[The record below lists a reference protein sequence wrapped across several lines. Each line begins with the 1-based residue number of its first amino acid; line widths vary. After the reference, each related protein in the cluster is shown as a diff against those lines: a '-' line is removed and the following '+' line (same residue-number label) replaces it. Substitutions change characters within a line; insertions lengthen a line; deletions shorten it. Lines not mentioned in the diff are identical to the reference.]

1 MNDHRIRGSHHDTT
15 HIDHAIYARDGRL
28 EEEFYEI
35 DFPLTNPETH
45 NIGT

>member
-1 MNDHRIRGSHHDTT
+1 MQQKRRGV
-15 HIDHAIYARDGRL
+15 GVQG